1 MKSEQSHV
9 YSSLVRS
16 VQWIN
21 RELVRGK
28 LSEVLNI
35 NQACHAIR
43 EKNLQLSIQM
53 KLITSFCYCRF
64 AYVHPTHKLQFA
76 SRNNL
81 AIPFLEKMMTIPEI
95 KAVLRTNISI
105 KCKCSLGL
113 RKISKFYSV
122 IP

>member
-1 MKSEQSHV
+1 MKSEEIHV

-35 NQACHAIR
+35 NQACHAIHQ
-43 EKNLQLSIQM
+43 KNLQLSIQM

-64 AYVHPTHKLQFA
+64 AYVHPTHKLHFA

-81 AIPFLEKMMTIPEI
+81 AIPFLEKMMRIPEI
-95 KAVLRTNISI
+95 KAVLHTNISI